1 MSSISALANVHSK
14 GQFGDYEGKNENNLL
29 KISEIKNLLIVQIVQ
44 YKNSTVSIES
54 IDIDGL
60 KFKDEPLR
68 VVSNDNT
75 RVLWNGPK
83 NWLLVSTKKDL
94 FKDISQNL
102 NETDFAITDIS
113 HSRAIIQIEG
123 QEAKEVLKKGCPF
136 NFNSLEKN
144 NSINSTYNGIAFTV
158 DLLNDKPDKV
168 RLFALR
174 SFGESSY
181 HSITDASLEFGYKS
195 LQD

>member
-1 MSSISALANVHSK
+1 MSLISALANVHST
-14 GQFGDYEGKNENNLL
+14 GQFGDYEGKNENDLL

-60 KFKDEPLR
+60 KFKDEPLN
-68 VVSNDNT
+68 VVHNNDT
-75 RVLWNGPK
+75 RILWNGPK

-94 FKDISQNL
+94 LNNISQIFK
-102 NETDFAITDIS
+102 ETDFAVTDLS
-113 HSRAIIQIEG
+113 NSKAIIEIEG
-123 QEAKEVLKKGCPF
+123 KDAKEVLKKGCPF
-136 NFNSLEKN
+136 NFNTLEIN

-158 DLLNDKPDKV
+158 DMLDNNLNKA

-174 SFGESSY
+174 SFGESFY
-181 HSITDASLEFGYKS
+181 HSITDASLEFGYTS
-195 LQD
+195 L